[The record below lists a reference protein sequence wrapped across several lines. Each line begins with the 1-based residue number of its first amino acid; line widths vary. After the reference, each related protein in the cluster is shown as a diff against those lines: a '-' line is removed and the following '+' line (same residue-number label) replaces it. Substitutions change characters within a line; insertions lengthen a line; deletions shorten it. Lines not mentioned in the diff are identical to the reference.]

1 MKPDLMDIRDAFFEE
16 VYKIVKSD
24 KNVIF
29 ISDDMDALALR
40 QLKEDFPNQYINI
53 GVAEQNMMDVAAG
66 LATGGKKVFVFGIC
80 SYITMRAFEQIKFS
94 ICSMNLPIVIVG
106 IGAGFSFSFDG
117 PSHHGTSDIAI
128 MRTLP
133 DVVICNPCDAYSAAK
148 SAWFSYKNGKATYV
162 RLDKG
167 VFPNIY
173 DTKRSFEDGFKI
185 INKLKEMNIIS
196 TGFMTKKLYEIFK
209 TSSLKENN
217 LGFVDILRLKPI
229 NKMFIK
235 KVLMKSKSVITI
247 EENSLVGGLGTIV
260 SEIISDNNLDI
271 KLERI
276 ALADEQLFSYGS
288 RDYLLSLNGLDEKS
302 LKNKLGLK

>member
-1 MKPDLMDIRDAFFEE
+1 MKSDLVDIRDAFFEE

-40 QLKEDFPNQYINI
+40 RLKEDFPNQYINI

-80 SYITMRAFEQIKFS
+80 SYITMRSFEQIKFS

-117 PSHHGTSDIAI
+117 PSHHGTGDIAI
-128 MRTLP
+128 MRTLSEM
-133 DVVICNPCDAYSAAK
+133 VICNPCDAFSAAK
-148 SAWFSYKNGKATYV
+148 SAWFSYKNAKCTYV

-167 VFPNIY
+167 NFPNIY
-173 DTKRSFEDGFKI
+173 QTQQDFENGFKI
-185 INKLKEMNIIS
+185 INKLEETNIIS
-196 TGFMTKKLYEIFK
+196 TGFMTKILYEVFK
-209 TSSLKENN
+209 TSSLKKNN
-217 LGFVDILRLKPI
+217 LGFVDVLRLKPI
-229 NKMFIK
+229 NKAFIK
-235 KVLMKSKSVITI
+235 KVLMRSKSLITI
-247 EENSLVGGLGTIV
+247 EENSLIGGLGTII
-260 SEIISDNNLDI
+260 SEIISDNSLNI

-288 RDYLLSLNGLDEKS
+288 RDYLLSKNSLDEKS
-302 LKNKLGLK
+302 IKNKLGV